1 MAADSSHG
9 MVRVAAI
16 TGSIVEQQIGAG
28 LELPTRAGAWLI
40 NDITAYV
47 ARATATAAENT
58 GGTVRMNA
66 PSGDLTPDPQPSR
79 WPVYADASFLG
90 ATAPVG
96 NCPLHRY
103 PIEIEA
109 AGKADLEFFATNS
122 TSDTVGP
129 IYGMGIH
136 FAPEIIIPKRP
147 FYSNF
152 VRAAQSAV
160 TRTLV
165 GTITLS
171 EKATEIVRI
180 IGFLSQNGILTT
192 GEELIGFF
200 DLASEDVELVPSQW
214 LFNDVQGAGLGV
226 TIGGHIH
233 FRPDPHEVSIPV
245 PGGARIDCFVTLAT
259 AVTVAADVMICIQYR

>member
-9 MVRVAAI
+9 LVRVAATI
-16 TGSIVEQQIGAG
+16 ATVVETQIGTG
-28 LELPTRAGAWLI
+28 LELPTRAGAWMI
-40 NDITAYV
+40 NDITGYV
-47 ARATATAAENT
+47 ARVTATAAEST
-58 GGTVRMNA
+58 GGSLRLNA

-79 WPVYADASFLG
+79 WPVYADGSFLG

-103 PIEIEA
+103 PIEIAA
-109 AGKADLEFFATNS
+109 AGKADLEFFATNAIA
-122 TSDTVGP
+122 DTAAP

-147 FYSNF
+147 LYSNF
-152 VRAAQSAV
+152 VRATQALAA
-160 TRTLV
+160 RTQV

-192 GEELIGFF
+192 AEECIGFF

-214 LFNDVQGAGLGV
+214 LFNDVAGAGLGA

-233 FRPDPHEVSIPV
+233 FRPDPHEVSIIV
-245 PGGARIDCFVTLAT
+245 PGGARIDCFVTLTT
-259 AVTVAADVMICIQYR
+259 AVTNAADVMICIQYR

>member
-1 MAADSSHG
+1 MAAESSHG
-9 MVRVAAI
+9 IVRVASTIA
-16 TGSIVEQQIGAG
+16 TIVETQIGANV
-28 LELPTRAGAWLI
+28 ELPTRANGWMI
-40 NDITAYV
+40 NHITGYV
-47 ARATATAAENT
+47 ARITATAAEST
-58 GGTVRMNA
+58 GGHIRLNS

-79 WPVYADASFLG
+79 WPIYADASFLG

-103 PIEIEA
+103 PTELAA
-109 AGKADLEFFATNS
+109 AGKADLEFFATNAIA
-122 TSDTVGP
+122 DTAAP

-147 FYSNF
+147 FFSNI
-152 VRAAQSAV
+152 VRAAQALAA
-160 TRTLV
+160 RTQV

-180 IGFLSQNGILTT
+180 VGFLSQNGVLTT
-192 GEELIGFF
+192 AEECIGFF

-214 LFNDVQGAGLGV
+214 LFNDVAGAGVGA

-233 FRPDPHEVSIPV
+233 FPPDPHDVSIPV
-245 PGGARIDCFVTLAT
+245 PNGARIDCFVTLAT
-259 AVTVAADVMICIQYR
+259 ALTNAADVMICLQYR